1 MTRAA
6 LIQEI
11 MFNWESYFIE
21 EIKAMVEGLPLKLL
35 RYLGC
40 EHPDNRVR
48 KVFFRLS
55 NVSVGG
61 GEVINRG

>member
-1 MTRAA
+1 MDRVA

-11 MFNWESYFIE
+11 MFNWDAYSLD
-21 EIKAMVEGLPLKLL
+21 EIKAMAEGLPLKLL
-35 RYLGC
+35 RYLGS

-61 GEVINRG
+61 GSY

>member
-1 MTRAA
+1 MNKVA

-11 MFNWESYFIE
+11 MFNWEVYSMN
-21 EIKAMVEGLPLKLL
+21 EIKAMAEGLPLKLL

-48 KVFFRLS
+48 KIFFRLS

-61 GEVINRG
+61 GGSY